1 MKHRLTRRRF
11 LKSGLTSSL
20 AIRAGAAT
28 VMSGAGLCET
38 QKKAPP
44 AASVRPR
51 QDRLLQ
57 AVMDE
62 IIPAG
67 DRMPSASEVGSV
79 EYLEKLSLTLPDLKR
94 ALGEGLNAL
103 QEVCRR
109 NFGSDFLNLSRAK
122 RVETLK
128 EWEKRGSEGFFPTL
142 RDYVYEAYYT
152 QPQVWRLIGYDFY
165 PAKGQRPAMKPFD
178 AAVLK
183 EVRKKP
189 KFYREAG

>member
-28 VMSGAGLCET
+28 AMSGAGLCET

-67 DRMPSASEVGSV
+67 DGMPAASEVGSAD
-79 EYLEKLSLTLPDLKR
+79 YLEKLSQKMPDLKTT
-94 ALGEGLNAL
+94 LDEGLKNL
-103 QEVCRR
+103 QELSRR
-109 NFGSDFLNLSRAK
+109 SFSGDFLNLSKAK
-122 RVETLK
+122 RVEALK
-128 EWEKRGSEGFFPTL
+128 EWEKKGVEGFFPTL
-142 RDYVYEAYYT
+142 RDYIYEAYYT

-165 PAKGQRPAMKPFD
+165 PAKGQRPAMKAFD
-178 AAVLK
+178 AAALK